1 MTLAMTITLL
11 YNGIVAGYLVNMERN
26 LLDYMI
32 GDIQIFAK
40 GYQGYPS
47 IYNRIEDSEELLNN
61 LDSAGYPASGRLLAA
76 GLGAAE
82 DTSSGV
88 MFIGIDRERDSKVSK
103 MFEQVLS
110 GEWLDPNVKHGVVLG
125 RRLAKTL
132 GLKVGD
138 QLVTLTQAADGGMAN
153 ELYTVRG
160 ILKSVS
166 DISDRTGVFMN
177 SEDYRELMV
186 ITKGAHQV
194 VVRTQPGEDLVT
206 AVDKIRSFAKG
217 LDIRSW
223 KQLMPTIATM
233 LESTQGMMAIMSF
246 IIYIAIGILILNAM
260 LMAVFERVREFGV
273 MKALGVSPF
282 GVMSL
287 ILAETAIQTVL
298 AIVSAMIISAP
309 LLWQLTVNGFRFS
322 SLESVSLMGLAW
334 DPHMYA
340 IVTPASYIT
349 PIIMLVF
356 VVSMAVIY
364 PALKAALITPVKAIH
379 HQ

>member
-1 MTLAMTITLL
+1 MTLALVITLC
-11 YNGIVAGYLVNMERN
+11 YNGIIAGYLVNMEKN
-26 LLDYMI
+26 ILDYMI

-40 GYQGYPS
+40 GYQGNPS
-47 IYNRIEDSEELLNN
+47 IYNRIEESDELLQR

-82 DTSSGV
+82 DTSAGV
-88 MFIGIDRERDSKVSK
+88 MFIGIERERDAKVSK

-138 QLVTLTQAADGGMAN
+138 EFVTLTQAADGGMAN

-160 ILKSVS
+160 ILKSMS
-166 DISDRTGVFMN
+166 DMSDRSGVFMN
-177 SEDYRELMV
+177 TEDYQELMV

-194 VVRTQPGEDLVT
+194 VVRTLPGEDLVS

-217 LDIRSW
+217 LDVRSW
-223 KQLMPTIATM
+223 KQLMPTIASM
-233 LESTQGMMAIMSF
+233 LESTQGMIAIMSF
-246 IIYIAIGILILNAM
+246 IIYIAVGILILNAM

-287 ILAETAIQTVL
+287 ILVETAIQTIL
-298 AIVSAMIISAP
+298 AIISALIISAP
-309 LLWQLTVNGFRFS
+309 LLWLLVTKGFRFS
-322 SLESVSLMGLAW
+322 SLDSVSLMGLAW

-340 IVTPASYIT
+340 IITPESFVTPIV
-349 PIIMLVF
+349 MLIF